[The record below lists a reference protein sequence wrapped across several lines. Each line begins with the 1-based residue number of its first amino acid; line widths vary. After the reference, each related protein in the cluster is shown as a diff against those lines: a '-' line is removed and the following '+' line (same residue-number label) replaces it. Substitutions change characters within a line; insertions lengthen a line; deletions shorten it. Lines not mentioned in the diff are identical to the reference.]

1 MVNLVLIIKINPLFY
16 YFIFKAVVC
25 DQGSNLVRLFSQI
38 YDDQSIGINDDNNEE
53 VEVLLDKN
61 QINEKDVDEYFDV
74 DGNTIEKAESEIR
87 QIKKFKRRHRVI
99 RRN

>member
-1 MVNLVLIIKINPLFY
+1 M
-16 YFIFKAVVC
+16 
-25 DQGSNLVRLFSQI
+25 FSQI

-53 VEVLLDKN
+53 VEVLINKN

-87 QIKKFKRRHRVI
+87 QIKK
-99 RRN
+99 N